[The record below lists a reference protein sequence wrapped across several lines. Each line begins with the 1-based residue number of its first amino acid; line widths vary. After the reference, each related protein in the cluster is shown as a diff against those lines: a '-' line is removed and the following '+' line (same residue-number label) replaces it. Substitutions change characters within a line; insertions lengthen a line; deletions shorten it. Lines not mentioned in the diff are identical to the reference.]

1 MSVQSRQG
9 MDQSTISLT
18 QQNWVSVRR
27 RKKSELVK
35 NDFKT
40 YQVAWNSAETD
51 KRIPNII
58 QLMKKNVLQKSN
70 ESGKCQVQVQQVND
84 SRKV

>member
-1 MSVQSRQG
+1 
-9 MDQSTISLT
+9 
-18 QQNWVSVRR
+18 
-27 RKKSELVK
+27 
-35 NDFKT
+35 
-40 YQVAWNSAETD
+40 VAWNSAETD

-84 SRKV
+84 SRKYEFWSLHIKAKFMLDALFVPVTTMGS